1 MKKHNEL
8 IQSNAENWNVLL
20 KVGAIAAIIVVLLIP
35 FQIVVF
41 ALFPPP
47 GDPLGFYE
55 LFHQNWFL
63 GLLSL
68 DLLYIINNVI
78 IVFVYLGLFAA
89 LRKTNFALMLIA
101 LVVGLI
107 GITAYFS
114 STIAFEMLSLS
125 NQYFDATPEEVK
137 EQLLSAGYAMIVNY
151 KGTAF
156 DVYYVLNA
164 ITLLT
169 VSSVMLQD
177 KTFSKSTAIW
187 GVVSGVLMIIPS
199 TAGTI
204 GLVFSLLSLV
214 PWIVFSIM
222 IAKRLFYLY
231 RNS

>member
-8 IQSNAENWNVLL
+8 IRSNAENWNVLL
-20 KVGAIAAIIVVLLIP
+20 KIGGIAAIIVVLLIP
-35 FQIVVF
+35 FQIVIF

-47 GDPLGFYE
+47 ADPLGFYE
-55 LFHQNWFL
+55 LFCQNWFL

-68 DLLYIINNVI
+68 DLLYVINNVI
-78 IVFVYLGLFAA
+78 IIFVYLGLFAA
-89 LRKTNFALMLIA
+89 LRKTNFVLMLIA

-125 NQYFDATPEEVK
+125 NQYYHATSEVVK

-169 VSSVMLQD
+169 VSRVMFQD
-177 KTFSKSTAIW
+177 QTFSKSTAVW
-187 GVVSGVLMIIPS
+187 GVISGVLMIIPS

-204 GLVFSLLSLV
+204 GLIFSLLSLI

-222 IAKRLFYLY
+222 IARRLFYLF

>member
-1 MKKHNEL
+1 MRKHDEL
-8 IQSNAENWNVLL
+8 IHNNAENWNTLL
-20 KVGAIAAIIVVLLIP
+20 KIGGIAAIIVVLLIP

-47 GDPLGFYE
+47 ADPLGFYE

-68 DLLYIINNVI
+68 DLLYVINNVI

-125 NQYFDATPEEVK
+125 DHYFQTTSEVIK
-137 EQLLSAGYAMIVNY
+137 EQLLSAGYAMLVNY

-169 VSSVMLQD
+169 VSGVMLQGRV
-177 KTFSKSTAIW
+177 FSRSTAIW
-187 GVVSGVLMIIPS
+187 GIISGILMIIPS

-204 GLVFSLLSLV
+204 GLIFSLLSLV

-222 IAKRLFYLY
+222 VAKRLFYLY
-231 RNS
+231 KYS

>member
-8 IQSNAENWNVLL
+8 IYTKAENWDVLI
-20 KVGAIAAIIVVLLIP
+20 KIGGIAAIIVVLLIP

-68 DLLYIINNVI
+68 DLLYVINNI
-78 IVFVYLGLFAA
+78 IIIFVYLGLFAA

-125 NQYFDATPEEVK
+125 NQYFDTTSEEVK

-177 KTFSKSTAIW
+177 QIFSKSTAVW
-187 GVVSGVLMIIPS
+187 GIVSGILMIIPS

-204 GLVFSLLSLV
+204 GLIFSLLSLI

>member
-8 IQSNAENWNVLL
+8 IYTKAENWDVLI
-20 KVGAIAAIIVVLLIP
+20 KIGGIAAIIVVLLIP

-68 DLLYIINNVI
+68 DLLYVINNVI
-78 IVFVYLGLFAA
+78 IIFVYLGLFAA

-125 NQYFDATPEEVK
+125 NQYFDTTSEEVK

-177 KTFSKSTAIW
+177 QIFSKSTAVW
-187 GVVSGVLMIIPS
+187 GIVSGILMIIPS

-204 GLVFSLLSLV
+204 GLIFSLLSLI